1 MMNIVDIAFV
11 FVLTDAGLGRHFSD
25 PSIGLAKIMRY
36 AYFLWITQIMN
47 IVAVAVLKWSIC
59 AYLLVLD
66 FSKLYRWIVWASIL
80 MITVFNFFMPVL
92 TLFGCSP
99 FRANWDRSIVGKCWA
114 KGTLPLSYLQGVSNI
129 ITDVMYAVAPIVYLS
144 QVQLSKRTQW
154 GLRTVFL
161 LSIM

>member
-1 MMNIVDIAFV
+1 MSIVDTALV
-11 FVLTDAGLGRHFSD
+11 FVIVDAGLGRHFLD
-25 PSIGLAKIMRY
+25 PSIGLANIMRY
-36 AYFLWITQIMN
+36 AYILWITQILN
-47 IVAVAVLKWSIC
+47 IIAVAVLKWSIC

-66 FSKLYRWIVWASIL
+66 FSKFYRWIIWASIL

-92 TLFGCSP
+92 TLFGCTP
-99 FRANWDRSIVGKCWA
+99 LRANWDRGTVGKCWA

-129 ITDVMYAVAPIVYLS
+129 LTDVVYAVAPIVYLS

-154 GLRTVFL
+154 GLRVVFL